1 MISRG
6 AFQHQLF
13 YDSVKGFALVF
24 SKLNGLGLIFFS
36 RMKEDKIEELI
47 KQHQALRT
55 EQNTM
60 QFFFSSQTSKFS
72 PKKLL
77 LLVSFDLFIFHI
89 RGGVFK

>member
-60 QFFFSSQTSKFS
+60 QFFFFF
-72 PKKLL
+72 PN
-77 LLVSFDLFIFHI
+77 I
-89 RGGVFK
+89 

>member
-1 MISRG
+1 MTRRKTQNSTFKYALRRG
-6 AFQHQLF
+6 VGFQHQLF

-60 QFFFSSQTSKFS
+60 QFFFFF
-72 PKKLL
+72 PN
-77 LLVSFDLFIFHI
+77 I
-89 RGGVFK
+89 